1 MSGLNIQQQQRP
13 QGRHPLYV
21 SIQNGTIHRAM
32 TSPSGYEDEHPE
44 DWRPAT
50 LAEREQ
56 YLAGVDNIN
65 GNPQPQPIELFDGMG
80 NIATPQSLTLQADDP
95 VPVNIIQPVAPAA
108 PPLPPVVPVQTH
120 ANAAP
125 APAADGALSVGAPPP
140 APSAPPAAPPA
151 APPPPPPAE

>member
-50 LAEREQ
+50 LGEREQ

-65 GNPQPQPIELFDGMG
+65 GNPQPQPIALFDALG
-80 NIATPQSLTLQADDP
+80 NVATPTSLTLQADDP
-95 VPVNIIQPVAPAA
+95 VPVDIALPPAPPAPVA
-108 PPLPPVVPVQTH
+108 PPLPPVVPVHTH

-125 APAADGALSVGAPPP
+125 TPADGALSVGAPPP
-140 APSAPPAAPPA
+140 APSAPP
-151 APPPPPPAE
+151 PPPPAE